1 MTCKTLGYIEKCLIM
16 LGEDRDRY
24 NRLFEI
30 GFNSPVEKVKIMLI
44 MFLTNPYFRT
54 TLFQLS
60 P

>member
-1 MTCKTLGYIEKCLIM
+1 M

-30 GFNSPVEKVKIMLI
+30 GFNLPVEKVKIMLI

-54 TLFQLS
+54 TLFQVELS